1 MRPFNIMTPAYYVNG
16 EPHIGHAYTTIA
28 ADLLSRFH
36 RMRGRPTRFLT
47 GTDEHGQ
54 KIERKAKEA
63 GLDPKAF
70 VDRLIPSFREAWSGL
85 GCEPD
90 DLIRTTER
98 RHELVVDELWRRCEA
113 RGDIYL
119 GHYEGWY
126 SVTDEA
132 FFTEKDIEDGKVK
145 ETGASVEWVK
155 EPSYFFRLSKYTEP
169 LLAFYEAH
177 PDFVRPEGRFNEV
190 RSFVKAGLED
200 LSISRT
206 TFRWGLPVPGA
217 PDHVVYVWFDAL
229 TNYLSALG
237 GPGSAGLGGAPAS
250 APPRLYERF
259 WEPNGEALHLIG
271 KEILRFH
278 AVYWPAF
285 LMSAGLPPPSQ
296 VFAHGWMT
304 VNGAKMSKS
313 AGNFLPPLPIAEA
326 IGKDALRYYLMR
338 DVALGSDS
346 DFSHASLLARYH
358 GDLGNG
364 LGNLLNRMVSSIVK
378 ASLDGRVPSVA
389 PERLGPLEQSV
400 IETALRASTNAAKH
414 FADIAPHRALEAIW
428 ELVGATNKYV
438 DQTEPWAL
446 AKKGERDRLEV
457 VAYTVLEALRFL
469 SLLLW
474 PVMPEKSDELRA
486 QLGLPPVA
494 PTEGLDRWPSAWGGL
509 VPGTQT
515 RPGAPLFPRLDED
528 QQRGFYLRLDAPMP
542 EALAKKDTKQ
552 DAKKE
557 PKKDAKKAGGAAS
570 AAPKSAPSAAS
581 PSGGESGAGLVTI
594 DQLGLVDM
602 RLGLVRDAKPVD
614 GSDKL
619 LELQVEI
626 GEPAPRTILAGI
638 AEHYAPEA
646 LLGRRIVVVANL
658 APRTFSRFGKTS
670 HGMVLAV
677 KDPSGLSVL
686 SPDKDI
692 APGVRV
698 S

>member
-1 MRPFNIMTPAYYVNG
+1 MRPYYITTPIYYVNG

-28 ADLLSRFH
+28 ADLLARFH

-54 KIERKAKEA
+54 KIERKASEQ
-63 GLDPKAF
+63 GLDPQAF
-70 VDRLIPSFREAWSGL
+70 VDRLIPSFHEAWKAI

-90 DLIRTTER
+90 DFIRTTEK
-98 RHELVVDELWRRCEA
+98 RHEVVVDELWKRCLA
-113 RGDIYL
+113 SGDIYL

-126 SVTDEA
+126 SVIDEA
-132 FFTEKDIEDGKVK
+132 FFTEKDIENGKVK
-145 ETGASVEWVK
+145 ETGNPVEWVK
-155 EPSYFFRLSKYTEP
+155 EPGYFFRLSKYTDK
-169 LLAFYEAH
+169 LLAFFEAH
-177 PDFVRPEGRFNEV
+177 PDFVRPEGKFNEV
-190 RSFVKAGLED
+190 KAFVKQGLED
-200 LSISRT
+200 LNISRT

-229 TNYLSALG
+229 TNYISALG
-237 GPGSAGLGGAPAS
+237 GFGVNGGAPGA
-250 APPRLYERF
+250 LYAKH
-259 WEPNGEALHLIG
+259 WEPNGEAVHLIG
-271 KEILRFH
+271 KEITRFH
-278 AVYWPAF
+278 CIYWPAF
-285 LMSAGLPPPSQ
+285 LMSAGLPLPTQ

-304 VNGAKMSKS
+304 VNNAKMSKS
-313 AGNFLPPLPIAEA
+313 AGNFLPPAPIAEA

-364 LGNLLNRMVSSIVK
+364 LGNLLNRMVASIVRT
-378 ASLDGRVPSVA
+378 SFEGRVPHVSHD
-389 PERLGPLEQSV
+389 RLGELEKSV
-400 IETALRASTNAAKH
+400 IATAERSAESAAKF

-428 ELVGATNKYV
+428 ELVGVTNKYV

-446 AKKGERDRLEV
+446 AKKGETARLEV
-457 VAYTVLEALRFL
+457 VAYTVLESLRWL
-469 SLLLW
+469 SLMLW
-474 PVMPEKSDELRA
+474 PVMPSKCDELRA

-509 VPGTQT
+509 VAGMQT
-515 RPGAPLFPRLDED
+515 KPGAPLFPRLDDD
-528 QQRGFYLRLDAPMP
+528 QQRAFYLRLGAPVP
-542 EALAKKDTKQ
+542 AALEKKVEPKKAEPKTDKATKAQ

-557 PKKDAKKAGGAAS
+557 TKVTTSTTSDAGT
-570 AAPKSAPSAAS
+570 
-581 PSGGESGAGLVTI
+581 GLITI
-594 DQLGLVDM
+594 DQLSAVDM
-602 RLGLVRDAKPVD
+602 RLGLVKSAERVA

-619 LELQVEI
+619 LELKVDI
-626 GEPAPRTILAGI
+626 GEPEPRTILAGI

-646 LLGRRIVVVANL
+646 LVGRRITVVANL
-658 APRTFSRFGKTS
+658 APRTFAKFGKTS

-677 KDPSGLSVL
+677 KDASGLSVL

-692 APGVRV
+692 TPGVKV